1 MYLIW
6 NSFLIT
12 IYQLCLPYNTHL
24 HKGNRGKKKPTLS
37 EYLKSWLQQI
47 IKSGGFVTV
56 NVAVKA
62 INFEE
67 SIDKMMSGNAGRN
80 TVSNKEANKA
90 VGG

>member
-1 MYLIW
+1 M
-6 NSFLIT
+6 
-12 IYQLCLPYNTHL
+12 
-24 HKGNRGKKKPTLS
+24 
-37 EYLKSWLQQI
+37 
-47 IKSGGFVTV
+47 TV